1 MVTIQKTGASYYLV
15 SVNHNMEE
23 LSRTEC
29 SHLQHELSQVM
40 KPHREISIN
49 IKGKKS
55 INPEGFRIL
64 QELGRMAEKRNC
76 KIRYINV
83 DPIISGKIT
92 KLSERKIQYHD
103 EIGTAG

>member
-29 SHLQHELSQVM
+29 THLKHELSQVM

-49 IKGKKS
+49 LKGKKS

-83 DPIISGKIT
+83 DPSINVKIT

-103 EIGTAG
+103 EFGNAG